1 MPHAPTRAALVAA
14 RPRASP
20 PPASRMITILRNAD
34 LYIPESVGQQSLLVG
49 GGRVLWMGDDL
60 PALDPMLIEEEID
73 LQGARV
79 IPGLVDGHAHTTG
92 GGGEVM
98 ASTVMVTPL
107 LAIADWKAAAEARIP
122 PEPVSV
128 VVSDV
133 TAAASSTKISISSLT
148 DAAVTLRLT

>member
-1 MPHAPTRAALVAA
+1 MT
-14 RPRASP
+14 
-20 PPASRMITILRNAD
+20 M
-34 LYIPESVGQQSLLVG
+34 G
-49 GGRVLWMGDDL
+49 GGKGGG
-60 PALDPMLIEEEID
+60 
-73 LQGARV
+73 GA
-79 IPGLVDGHAHTTG
+79 TG

-107 LAIADWKAAAEARIP
+107 LAIADWKAAAEASIP

-133 TAAASSTKISISSLT
+133 TVAASSTKISISSLT